1 MLQRYIRPLCFLLFL
16 AGVVG
21 FALATGRGGGIVD
34 QTFLER
40 FAGFAAGAPFKA
52 GLLLLFGL
60 PLAGVFLLLPEQLS
74 AAFSAAY
81 FGPWAGIPLTACQ
94 LLAEAYFAFAVSR
107 VLLRPDL
114 RSLLVAPGAKER
126 LRPLSWTQSLS
137 SEACFALESLLL
149 LCPFL
154 PAGLAGFVLGLTGM
168 RPKAF
173 GIGAMPWLFLRACV
187 AGTATVHLSGSL
199 AVFLAALGSL
209 LFLLFLWCLVQLF
222 KKRMHRDAMA
232 SSQRI
237 PARRPV
243 REAQPPDQGKLA
255 AHRIAEELNR
265 PAIDDSLAMEASLPV
280 DGAMVVC
287 VEDAGCTDPDVASLI
302 EAEAKRMG
310 IAFAVCS
317 LAPRPDRPGIPVK
330 PGFGAKD
337 RVSDLDEVFA
347 KAFGTGCGTVLAVRA
362 ATPLVRE
369 SMLRRALLRLSRS
382 SLVLGPTSGG
392 CYLVGLRR
400 EARAGQGTL
409 RRYESALLAGRT
421 FESDLSFALAGF
433 CRRPETLPLLPR
445 TKDLTK
451 PLVSVVV
458 PAEGDADAVVRTVAS
473 ACQGPWT
480 ECFVADPGEG
490 TETAALAAHAGAEVI
505 SVRGAEA
512 VRLNEV
518 AHAAR
523 GQILLFAAPGTVLP
537 RGFDAMAWE
546 TLQQEGCRVGCFSLP
561 AAVSPVRR
569 AMLWA
574 GTTLFRTAAFGRPG
588 MSQGIFFRREDF
600 RTLQGFSAK
609 AGEGRAV
616 QEFVSR
622 LQDLGRMVIHSAR
635 VEMPGME
642 QAGAGRGLSEMLES
656 AAGSARR
663 ILAPA
668 LGARRSGQA
677 GGAPAG
683 DLEGEARSLLAPCDH
698 CGRCTESCPMLKRH
712 GIDLAGLAEAPL
724 LAWSCFL
731 CGQCARAC
739 PAGIDGVRLAHLL
752 REQYVQAH
760 NGRMARPGHG
770 RTIAA
775 SRHAP
780 VVVSRSKP
788 GANILL
794 DQDFCSSFPETALA
808 LAGFAF
814 KGGIGV
820 VVADAGARL
829 AMLGMAAQAR
839 TSLQRLREALSACK
853 ASMLYTVSPATHAH
867 LEQAGG
873 FDVQPV
879 YDFLAEQ
886 GLPARVDG
894 SRFALFTPCVDRDHE
909 NFAKGFAGFLTSQP
923 LRIDDVPCCGAG
935 GEASVAEPEVA
946 AQMKARIRACPK
958 PVATTCT
965 GCAVTLARAGCRVAH
980 ALSLALETPE
990 EPLSGVRA
998 AKAYLGFLLRLR
1010 NLGKADAP
1018 VPRPHAAP
1026 LGAAMAGSPDLP
1038 EAPQGGLDIDFDGP
1052 DLGAP
1057 EAEPQAAPGSAPEQR
1072 EAGEAC
1078 AQALHPAGPEGE
1090 AAGTG
1095 SVAAE
1100 PSAAEP
1106 SPSQAAEQS
1115 AGRQQS

>member
-21 FALATGRGGGIVD
+21 FALATGRGCDVVD

-40 FAGFAAGAPFKA
+40 FAGFAGGAPVKA
-52 GLLLLFGL
+52 GVLLLFGL
-60 PLAGVFLLLPEQLS
+60 PLAGVFLLLPEQVLT
-74 AAFSAAY
+74 AFSTAY
-81 FGPWAGIPLTACQ
+81 FGPWAGIPLAACQ
-94 LLAEAYFAFAVSR
+94 ILAEAFFAFAVAR

-114 RSLLVAPGAKER
+114 RSLLLMPGGKDRFRHLA
-126 LRPLSWTQSLS
+126 WTQNLS
-137 SEACFALESLLL
+137 AEACFTLESLLL

-154 PAGLAGFVLGLTGM
+154 PAALAGFVLGLTGM

-173 GIGAMPWLFLRACV
+173 GIGAVPWLFLRAAV
-187 AGTATVHLSGSL
+187 AGTATVHLSGPL
-199 AVFLAALGSL
+199 AAFLASAGTL
-209 LFLLFLWCLVQLF
+209 LFLIFLWCLAQLF
-222 KKRMHRDAMA
+222 KKRMHKDAMA

-237 PARRPV
+237 PARRPA
-243 REAQPPDQGKLA
+243 REAQPPDQAKLA
-255 AHRIAEELNR
+255 AHRIVEDLNR
-265 PAIDDSLAMEASLPV
+265 PDVDDSLAMEASLPV
-280 DGAMVVC
+280 EGAMVVC
-287 VEDAGCTDPDVASLI
+287 VEDAGCMDPDVARLI
-302 EAEAKRMG
+302 EAEAGRMG
-310 IAFAVCS
+310 VAFASCT

-330 PGFGAKD
+330 PGFGDRD

-347 KAFGTGCGTVLAVRA
+347 KAFGAGYGTVIAVRA
-362 ATPLVRE
+362 STPLVRE

-392 CYLVGLRR
+392 YYLVGLRR
-400 EARAGQGTL
+400 EAREGQGNL

-433 CRRPETLPLLPR
+433 CRRPETLPLLPGAR
-445 TKDLTK
+445 DLTK

-458 PAEGDADAVVRTVAS
+458 PAEGEAEAVVRTVAS

-490 TETAALAAHAGAEVI
+490 TDTAALASQAGAEVV
-505 SVRGAEA
+505 SVRGDEA

-518 AHAAR
+518 AHMAR

-537 RGFDAMAWE
+537 RGYEAMAWE

-561 AAVSPVRR
+561 SAVSPMRR

-574 GTTLFRTAAFGRPG
+574 GTALFRTGALGLPG
-588 MSQGIFFRREDF
+588 MNQGIFFTREDF

-622 LQDLGRMVIHSAR
+622 LQSLGRMVIHNAR
-635 VEMPGME
+635 VEIPGMDA
-642 QAGAGRGLSEMLES
+642 AGSGRGLAEMLES

-668 LGARRSGQA
+668 LGARRPGET
-677 GGAPAG
+677 GEAPAG
-683 DLEGEARSLLAPCDH
+683 DLEGEARSLLEPCDH
-698 CGRCTESCPMLKRH
+698 CGRCTEACPMLKRH
-712 GIDLAGLAEAPL
+712 GIDLTGLADAPL

-731 CGQCARAC
+731 CGQCTRAC
-739 PAGIDGVRLAHLL
+739 PAGIDGARLAHLL

-780 VVVSRSKP
+780 VVLSQSKP
-788 GANILL
+788 GPNLLL

-808 LAGFAF
+808 LAAFALE
-814 KGGIGV
+814 GGMGV
-820 VVADAGARL
+820 VVADAGSRL

-839 TSLQRLREALSACK
+839 ASLQRLREALAACR
-853 ASMLYTVSPATHAH
+853 AGVLYTVSPATHAH

-873 FDVQPV
+873 FDVRPV
-879 YDFLAEQ
+879 YDLLAER

-894 SRFALFTPCVDRDHE
+894 SRFALFTPCMDRDHE
-909 NFAKGFAGFLTSQP
+909 IFAKGFAGFLASQP

-965 GCAVTLARAGCRVAH
+965 GCAVSLALAGCRVSH
-980 ALSLALETPE
+980 ALSLILQTPE
-990 EPLSGVRA
+990 APLSGMGA
-998 AKAYLGFLLRLR
+998 AKAYVAFLLRLR
-1010 NLGKADAP
+1010 NIGKEETP
-1018 VPRPHAAP
+1018 VLRPAAAP
-1026 LGAAMAGSPDLP
+1026 LGAAMAGQQAPQGGLDINIDIDEAMPDLAGLPAEPASPNAAP
-1038 EAPQGGLDIDFDGP
+1038 EGVAAGGLDIDFDGP
-1052 DLGAP
+1052 ELGAS
-1057 EAEPQAAPGSAPEQR
+1057 EAD
-1072 EAGEAC
+1072 AG
-1078 AQALHPAGPEGE
+1078 QS
-1090 AAGTG
+1090 TG
-1095 SVAAE
+1095 
-1100 PSAAEP
+1100 
-1106 SPSQAAEQS
+1106 
-1115 AGRQQS
+1115 